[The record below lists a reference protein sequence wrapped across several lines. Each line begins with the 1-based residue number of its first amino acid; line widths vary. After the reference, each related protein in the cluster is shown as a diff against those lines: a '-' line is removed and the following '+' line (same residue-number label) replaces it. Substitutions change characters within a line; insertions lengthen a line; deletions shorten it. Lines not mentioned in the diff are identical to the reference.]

1 MPRSSAT
8 RSTPTAMPYMIP
20 QQGRSTYAPFSS
32 KAVQETT
39 RHSDQLF
46 KRQGQGNTLFALSS
60 FRATRILKKKGGK
73 NSKIDPDWFLLNRIQ
88 FLSHTHT
95 RCAEG
100 CYVQHTVPFHPC
112 HHRTNNPEKNQSP
125 TCSSYTHSKE
135 RGKTGARARQ
145 TNGVIKN

>member
-60 FRATRILKKKGGK
+60 FRATRILKKKGGEGGG
-73 NSKIDPDWFLLNRIQ
+73 NSKIKPDWFLLNRIQ
-88 FLSHTHT
+88 YSYPTHTH
-95 RCAEG
+95 AALKDAM
-100 CYVQHTVPFHPC
+100 YNIPC
-112 HHRTNNPEKNQSP
+112 HFTRAITEPTILRKTSP
-125 TCSSYTHSKE
+125 QHAAAIHTRRRE
-135 RGKTGARARQ
+135 GKQALVQDKQTG
-145 TNGVIKN
+145 